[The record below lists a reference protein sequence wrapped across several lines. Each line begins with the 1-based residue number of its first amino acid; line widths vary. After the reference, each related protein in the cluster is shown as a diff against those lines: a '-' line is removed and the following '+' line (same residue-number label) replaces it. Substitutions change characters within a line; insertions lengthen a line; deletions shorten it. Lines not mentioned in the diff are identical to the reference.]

1 MFRQGADTE
10 GHSGELIRQ
19 VSEHL
24 QGTFFCHFICI
35 SLTLK
40 LGDGF
45 RTFQGHSGCSVARKG
60 ISKWRMSN
68 NLNQSA
74 ATQLS

>member
-24 QGTFFCHFICI
+24 QGTFLCHFICI

-45 RTFQGHSGCSVARKG
+45 RASQGHSGCSVARKG

-68 NLNQSA
+68 KLNQSA